1 MNINQ
6 KLKKLGELLETGLVG
21 RRDHARMLLL
31 AAVAGENAI
40 LFGPPGTAKSLLAR
54 RLKDCFAD
62 DIKYFE
68 CLLTKFSMPEEVFG
82 PVSLKGL
89 EQDIFRRVYDRYMP
103 GAGIAF
109 IDETFKA
116 NSAILNSMLTILN
129 EREFDTGNERIKVP
143 LRCVVG
149 ASNEMP
155 KESELEALYDRFII
169 RMIVNKIEGDDNLE
183 LFLRNKVDYIP
194 PEKSLR
200 LDKSDLD
207 KITDLTKKIPLEDSL
222 IYLLKD
228 LRTWCYGKKIYISD
242 RRLGKIKR
250 LIQVAA
256 VTSNRQS
263 AGIVDSWVIRYCA
276 WDDFTSAQAEK
287 LAEWLDD
294 RIDKQ
299 KHDLAGLKTLVE
311 REKESHAAKAKI
323 QQKDSKGKLIYIDSK
338 GVETTKDL
346 VRGFKVG
353 EELHSEE
360 NIKKRLYE
368 KYNGTERYN
377 KPHIY
382 VNNTYVELDD
392 YFSKNYKSETV
403 TNKPKITDGIYT
415 TEQRDRF
422 KQGPIDLCTTLK
434 KKSTE
439 IENQISVLEK
449 SLDDSPWTPRTY
461 QEIFLI
467 GLNANLKELSDLSK
481 ELEDLIKGYEKF
493 LTTSD
498 VEKLSNPNA

>member
-1 MNINQ
+1 
-6 KLKKLGELLETGLVG
+6 
-21 RRDHARMLLL
+21 
-31 AAVAGENAI
+31 
-40 LFGPPGTAKSLLAR
+40 
-54 RLKDCFAD
+54 
-62 DIKYFE
+62 
-68 CLLTKFSMPEEVFG
+68 
-82 PVSLKGL
+82 
-89 EQDIFRRVYDRYMP
+89 
-103 GAGIAF
+103 
-109 IDETFKA
+109 
-116 NSAILNSMLTILN
+116 
-129 EREFDTGNERIKVP
+129 
-143 LRCVVG
+143 
-149 ASNEMP
+149 MP

-169 RMIVNKIEGDDNLE
+169 RIIVNKIEGDDNLE
-183 LFLRNKVDYIP
+183 LFLRNKADYIP

-200 LDKSDLD
+200 LSKSDLD
-207 KITDLTKKIPLEDSL
+207 QITDLTKTIPLEDSL
-222 IYLLKD
+222 INLLKD

-311 REKESHAAKAKI
+311 REKDSYAAKAKI
-323 QQKDSKGKLIYIDSK
+323 QQKDPKGKLIFIDSK
-338 GVETTKDL
+338 GVETINESEN
-346 VRGFKVG
+346 GFRVG
-353 EELHSEE
+353 ESADLHTEE
-360 NIKKRLYE
+360 KVKNWLYS
-368 KYNGTERYN
+368 NHQSNERYS
-377 KPHIY
+377 KRQIFI
-382 VNNTYVELDD
+382 NNSWVELDD
-392 YFSKNYKSETV
+392 YFSKNYKSETIK
-403 TNKPKITDGIYT
+403 NKPKMVDGIYT

-422 KQGPIDLCTTLK
+422 KQGPIDLCTALK
-434 KKSTE
+434 KKGTE

-481 ELEDLIKGYEKF
+481 ELEYLIKGYEKF